1 MKIYLKEKG
10 SLFLTF
16 TFFYLLI
23 EFVTFQWVEF
33 SILPESFLIDFLFI
47 IIFGSGVFL
56 FRSNKLSIVYITF
69 ILGLVMTVFLINATM
84 YSVYFDLF
92 TLQQLTLLGEAA
104 SVFNFEFL
112 SIPSIIVAT
121 VIAFLYFLTLTLL
134 WRKMFRYYEVIPN
147 YYKKTLIVMS
157 ALLVFVSVFFISG
170 IKSVK
175 RFNNALYV
183 TTFKRASLEQY
194 GLLGYYYKEA
204 KSIFAGVLMS
214 SQANN
219 GDNIIPVMDSLP
231 TDYFGLLPG
240 ANVLTIMV
248 ESLQGFAVSE
258 DLTPNLYRMT
268 QEGLYFA
275 NNYSENKTNYSEMIG
290 ITGNYPT
297 ITLKPNSY
305 EYDFTHSLP
314 TILNNKFGYTT
325 AYYHDNVGS
334 FYSRQNLMG
343 PMGFENSYFHDDL
356 FPGMK
361 MWTWNGD
368 YTLDSVTVE
377 EVIDNS
383 NFNDEP
389 FYYFWSTLSMHGP
402 YYYGPKNK
410 ELFEDLGYYQRID
423 EAVLHGSW
431 VNPLENGA
439 EADRLR
445 LRHYEA
451 AVMDFDIALGR
462 LLYELEVNDALENT
476 IIVLYGDHNVY
487 YHNLHLEIHDAEASE
502 YYNVD
507 LYDSFLAIYNPIL
520 TEAYLENNE
529 TNVIDKFTSP
539 HVIVPTLFDL
549 LGLVYNQNIMLSD
562 SVFSDSMHVFYS
574 NKLTAFFTDKV
585 YSNDGYD
592 IIYSKEEIDLLYEE
606 EFFRVCEE
614 HRRRLDIINYWYD
627 VTKEYSR

>member
-1 MKIYLKEKG
+1 MKIYLREKG

-16 TFFYLLI
+16 AFFYLLI

-33 SILPESFLIDFLFI
+33 SILPESFLIDLLFI

-56 FRSNKLSIVYITF
+56 FRSNKLSIVYITI

-84 YSVYFDLF
+84 YSVYFELF
-92 TLQQLTLLGEAA
+92 TLQQLTLLGEATA
-104 SVFNFEFL
+104 VFNFEFL

-121 VIAFLYFLTLTLL
+121 VIAFLYFLTLTYLH
-134 WRKMFRYYEVIPN
+134 RKMFRYYEDIPK

-157 ALLVFVSVFFISG
+157 AILVFVSLTFVSG

-175 RFNNALYV
+175 RFNNAIYV

-204 KSIFAGVLMS
+204 KSIFSGILMS
-214 SQANN
+214 NQANN
-219 GDNIIPVMDSLP
+219 GDNLIPVMESEP
-231 TDYFGLLPG
+231 TEYFGILSG

-248 ESLQGFAVSE
+248 ESLQPFAVSE
-258 DLTPNLYRMT
+258 ELTPNLYKVT
-268 QEGLYFA
+268 QEGLYFS

-314 TILNNKFGYTT
+314 KILNNKFGYTT
-325 AYYHDNVGS
+325 SYFHDNVGT
-334 FYSRQNLMG
+334 FYARSSMME

-361 MWTWNGD
+361 LWTWNGD
-368 YTLDSVTVE
+368 YTLDSITVE
-377 EVIDNS
+377 EVIDNAD
-383 NFNDEP
+383 FNDQP

-410 ELFEDLGYYQRID
+410 ELFEDLGYYARID
-423 EAVLHGSW
+423 QAVLDGDW

-451 AVMDFDIALGR
+451 AVMDFDQALGR
-462 LLYELEVNDALENT
+462 LLYELEVNDSLENT
-476 IIVLYGDHNVY
+476 IIVIYGDHNVY
-487 YHNLHLEIHDAEASE
+487 YHNLHLEIHDADPSE

-520 TEAYLENNE
+520 TEAYVEDNG

-539 HVIVPTLFDL
+539 HVIVPTVFDL
-549 LGLVYNQNIMLSD
+549 LGIVYNQNIMLSD
-562 SVFSDSMHVFYS
+562 SVFSDTMEVFYS

-585 YSNDGYD
+585 YSNDGYE
-592 IIYSKEEIDLLYEE
+592 IIYYKEEIDLLYEE

>member
-1 MKIYLKEKG
+1 MKIYLREKG

-16 TFFYLLI
+16 AFFYLLI

-33 SILPESFLIDFLFI
+33 SILPQSFLIDLLFI

-56 FRSNKLSIVYITF
+56 FRSNKLSIIYITI

-84 YSVYFDLF
+84 YSVYFELF
-92 TLQQLTLLGEAA
+92 TLQQLTLLGEATA
-104 SVFNFEFL
+104 VFNFEFL

-121 VIAFLYFLTLTLL
+121 VIAFLYFLTLTFL
-134 WRKMFRYYEVIPN
+134 WRKYFRYYEDIPQ
-147 YYKKTLIVMS
+147 YYRKTLIVMS
-157 ALLVFVSVFFISG
+157 TIFVIVTLFFVSG
-170 IKSVK
+170 IKSIK

-194 GLLGYYYKEA
+194 GLIGYYYKEA
-204 KSIFAGVLMS
+204 KSIFTGILMS
-214 SQANN
+214 NQSGN
-219 GDNIIPVMDSLP
+219 GDNLIPVMESEP
-231 TDYFGLLPG
+231 SEYFGLLSG

-248 ESLQGFAVSE
+248 ESLQPFAVSE
-258 DLTPNLYRMT
+258 TLTPNLFKVT
-268 QEGLYFA
+268 QEGLYFT
-275 NNYSENKTNYSEMIG
+275 NNYSENKTNQSEMLG

-297 ITLKPNSY
+297 ITLKANSY

-314 TILNNKFGYTT
+314 RILNNKFGYTT
-325 AYYHDNVGS
+325 SYYHDNVGS
-334 FYSRQNLMG
+334 FYARNSLME

-361 MWTWNGD
+361 LWTWNGD
-368 YTLDSVTVE
+368 YTLDSITVE
-377 EVIDNS
+377 EVIDNAD
-383 NFNDEP
+383 FNDQP

-410 ELFEDLGYYQRID
+410 ELFEDLGYYERID
-423 EAVLHGSW
+423 QAVLNGEW

-451 AVMDFDIALGR
+451 AVMDFDQALGR

-476 IIVLYGDHNVY
+476 IIVIYGDHNVY

-502 YYNVD
+502 YYNME
-507 LYDSFLAIYNPIL
+507 LYESFLAIYNPIL
-520 TEAYLENNE
+520 TEQYVEDYD
-529 TNVIDKFTSP
+529 TNLVDKFTSP
-539 HVIVPTLFDL
+539 QAIVPTVFDL
-549 LGLVYNQNIMLSD
+549 LGIVYNQNIMLSD
-562 SVFSDSMHVFYS
+562 SVFSDTMDVFYS
-574 NKLTAFFTDKV
+574 NKLTAFFTDKI
-585 YSNDGYD
+585 YSNDGYEV
-592 IIYSKEEIDLLYEE
+592 IYYKEEVDLLYEE
-606 EFFRVCEE
+606 EFFRICEE

-627 VTKEYSR
+627 VTKEYNR